1 MSAAISCN
9 TLSHVDFSVRDGMA
23 AHAFE
28 HGPVQEFVVTEEEA
42 EAVRQFLARPGP
54 AAPNLRAAMERAK
67 RFKFNA
73 K

>member
-1 MSAAISCN
+1 MPKSNTVDKPSASD
-9 TLSHVDFSVRDGMA
+9 LSATNMA